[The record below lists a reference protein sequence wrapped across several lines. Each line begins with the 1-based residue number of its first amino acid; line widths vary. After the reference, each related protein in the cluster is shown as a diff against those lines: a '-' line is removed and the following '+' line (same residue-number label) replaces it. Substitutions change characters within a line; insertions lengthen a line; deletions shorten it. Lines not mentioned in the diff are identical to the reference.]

1 MTIDGMKAFKPRN
14 RHEPVYDDN
23 GKLDIIQSLEPV
35 SLGTPLFEIMP
46 ILNALALEIDRL
58 RDGSRRTG

>member
-1 MTIDGMKAFKPRN
+1 MTMSLKPRN
-14 RHEPVYDDN
+14 QHEPVYDDN
-23 GKLDIIQSLEPV
+23 GNLDIIKTLEPV